1 MNKEVKKAI
10 KTLKTFLGME
20 TKLEDMPLAD
30 GMTTIQA
37 DMFEVGEAVFI
48 VVENGDPVPLP
59 IGEYELTDGR
69 ILVVEVEGIIAKI
82 EDAMPAEETPAEAK
96 TEVPVEA
103 EKVAPQT
110 TTAKKIIRSTTE
122 EQHFSKLESKIEKL
136 EAKILE
142 LSKVKEVVENVVEE
156 VVELTEVKAIK
167 FNPENKTKNDTP
179 LTPLERFRAIKE
191 RMNNN

>member
-37 DMFEVGEAVFI
+37 DMFEVGENVFI
-48 VVENGDPVPLP
+48 VGPEGTDPVPLP
-59 IGEYELTDGR
+59 VGEYELADGR
-69 ILVVEVEGIIAKI
+69 ILVVEVEGIIAAI
-82 EDAMPAEETPAEAK
+82 NEVAEETEPVEP

-103 EKVAPQT
+103 EKVEPKT
-110 TTAKKIIRSTTE
+110 TTAKKIIRSTVE
-122 EQHFSKLESKIEKL
+122 EQHFSKLEAKITEL
-136 EAKILE
+136 ENKILE
-142 LSKVKEVVENVVEE
+142 LSKVNEVVEE
-156 VVELTEVKAIK
+156 VEKVELEEVKPIK
-167 FNPENKTKNDTP
+167 HNPENKSKNDAP
-179 LTPLERFRAIKE
+179 LTPLERYREIKS

>member
-37 DMFEVGEAVFI
+37 DMFEVGESVFI
-48 VVENGDPVPLP
+48 VVEEAEPVPLP
-59 IGEYELTDGR
+59 VGEYELADGR
-69 ILVVEVEGIIAKI
+69 ILVVEVEGIIAAI
-82 EDAMPAEETPAEAK
+82 NEVAEETEVVEP

-110 TTAKKIIRSTTE
+110 TTAKKIIRSTVE
-122 EQHFSKLESKIEKL
+122 EQHFSKLETKIEEL

-142 LSKVKEVVENVVEE
+142 LSKVKEVVEVLELEE
-156 VVELTEVKAIK
+156 IK
-167 FNPENKTKNDTP
+167 PIKHNPENKSKNDTP
-179 LTPLERFRAIKE
+179 LTPLERFRDIKS
-191 RMNNN
+191 RMNG

>member
-48 VVENGDPVPLP
+48 VVENAEPVPLP
-59 IGEYELTDGR
+59 IGDYELADGR
-69 ILVVEVEGIIAKI
+69 ILEVEVEGIIASI
-82 EDAMPAEETPAEAK
+82 ELPTEEEVEVEP

-110 TTAKKIIRSTTE
+110 TTAKKIVKTTTE
-122 EQHFSKLESKIEKL
+122 EQHFSKLNSKIEEL

-142 LSKVKEVVENVVEE
+142 LSKVEE
-156 VVELTEVKAIK
+156 VVETVVELEEVKAIK
-167 FNPENKTKNDTP
+167 FNPENKTKNNTP
-179 LTPLERFRAIKE
+179 LTPLERYRDIKN
-191 RMNNN
+191 RMNG

>member
-48 VVENGDPVPLP
+48 VVDEAEPVPLP
-59 IGEYELTDGR
+59 VGDYELADGR
-69 ILVVEVEGIIAKI
+69 LLVVEVEGIIAEIK
-82 EDAMPAEETPAEAK
+82 EMEEETEEVEP

-103 EKVAPQT
+103 EKTMQT
-110 TTAKKIIRSTTE
+110 TTAKKIVRSTVE
-122 EQHFSKLESKIEKL
+122 EQHFSKLETKIEEL
-136 EAKILE
+136 EAKIVE
-142 LSKVKEVVENVVEE
+142 LSKVKEVVE
-156 VVELTEVKAIK
+156 VVELEEVKPIK
-167 FNPENKTKNDTP
+167 HNPENKSKNDTP
-179 LTPLERFRAIKE
+179 LTPLERYRDIKS
-191 RMNNN
+191 RMNG

>member
-37 DMFEVGEAVFI
+37 DMFEVGESVFI
-48 VVENGDPVPLP
+48 VVENADPVPLP
-59 IGEYELTDGR
+59 IGEYELADGR
-69 ILVVEVEGIIAKI
+69 ILVVEVEGVIAAI
-82 EDAMPAEETPAEAK
+82 NEVAEETEVVEP

-110 TTAKKIIRSTTE
+110 TTAKKIVKTTTE
-122 EQHFSKLESKIEKL
+122 EQHFSKLNAKIEEL

-156 VVELTEVKAIK
+156 VVELTEVKPIK
-167 FNPENKTKNDTP
+167 FNPENKTKNNTP
-179 LTPLERFRAIKE
+179 LTPLERFRDIKS
-191 RMNNN
+191 RMNG

>member
-48 VVENGDPVPLP
+48 VVENADPVPLP
-59 IGEYELTDGR
+59 IGEYELADGR
-69 ILVVEVEGIIAKI
+69 ILTVEVEGVIAKI
-82 EDAMPAEETPAEAK
+82 EDAMPTEENPAEAK

-103 EKVAPQT
+103 EKVAQQ
-110 TTAKKIIRSTTE
+110 TTAKKIIKSTVE
-122 EQHFSKLESKIEKL
+122 EQHFSKLEAKITEL
-136 EAKILE
+136 ENKILE
-142 LSKVKEVVENVVEE
+142 LSKVKEVVTEVVEE
-156 VVELTEVKAIK
+156 VIELTEVKAIK
-167 FNPENKTKNDTP
+167 FNPENKSKNDTP

>member
-48 VVENGDPVPLP
+48 VGPEGSLVELEP
-59 IGEYELTDGR
+59 GEYELADGR
-69 ILVVEVEGIIAKI
+69 MLVVEVSGIIASI
-82 EDAMPAEETPAEAK
+82 NEVAEETETVEP

-110 TTAKKIIRSTTE
+110 TTAKKIVKTTTE
-122 EQHFSKLESKIEKL
+122 EQHFSKLEAKITEL
-136 EAKILE
+136 ENKILE

-167 FNPENKTKNDTP
+167 FNPENKTKNNTP
-179 LTPLERFRAIKE
+179 LTPLERFRDIKS
-191 RMNNN
+191 RMNG

>member
-48 VVENGDPVPLP
+48 VVENADPVPLP
-59 IGEYELTDGR
+59 IGEYELADGR
-69 ILVVEVEGIIAKI
+69 ILEVEVEGIISSI
-82 EDAMPAEETPAEAK
+82 ELPNEEEVEVEP

-110 TTAKKIIRSTTE
+110 TTAKKIVKTTTE
-122 EQHFSKLESKIEKL
+122 EQHFSKLNAKIEEL

-167 FNPENKTKNDTP
+167 FNPENKTKNNTP
-179 LTPLERFRAIKE
+179 LTPLERFRDIKS
-191 RMNNN
+191 RMNG

>member
-48 VVENGDPVPLP
+48 VVENAEPVPLP
-59 IGEYELTDGR
+59 IGEYELADGR
-69 ILVVEVEGIIAKI
+69 ILEVEVEGIIASI
-82 EDAMPAEETPAEAK
+82 ELPTEEEVEVEP

-110 TTAKKIIRSTTE
+110 TTAKKIIRSTVE
-122 EQHFSKLESKIEKL
+122 EQHFSKLNAKIEEL

-142 LSKVKEVVENVVEE
+142 LSKVKEVVENVVEG

-167 FNPENKTKNDTP
+167 FNPENKTKNNTP
-179 LTPLERFRAIKE
+179 LTPLERFRDIKS
-191 RMNNN
+191 RMNG

>member
-37 DMFEVGEAVFI
+37 DMFEVGESVFI
-48 VVENGDPVPLP
+48 VVEDAEPVPLP
-59 IGEYELTDGR
+59 VGEYELADGR
-69 ILVVEVEGIIAKI
+69 ILVVEVEGIIAAI
-82 EDAMPAEETPAEAK
+82 NEVAEETEVVEP

-110 TTAKKIIRSTTE
+110 TTAKKIIRSTVE
-122 EQHFSKLESKIEKL
+122 EQHFSKLEAKIEEL
-136 EAKILE
+136 EAKIVE
-142 LSKVKEVVENVVEE
+142 LSKVKEVVE
-156 VVELTEVKAIK
+156 VVELEEIK
-167 FNPENKTKNDTP
+167 PIKHNPENKSKNDTP
-179 LTPLERFRAIKE
+179 LTPLERFRDIKS
-191 RMNNN
+191 RMNG

>member
-37 DMFEVGEAVFI
+37 DMFEVGESVFI
-48 VVENGDPVPLP
+48 VVEDAELVPLP
-59 IGEYELTDGR
+59 VGEYELADGR
-69 ILVVEVEGIIAKI
+69 ILVVEVEGIISAI
-82 EDAMPAEETPAEAK
+82 NEVAEETETVEP

-110 TTAKKIIRSTTE
+110 TTAKKIVKTTTE
-122 EQHFSKLESKIEKL
+122 EQHFSRLELKIEELKA
-136 EAKILE
+136 EILA
-142 LSKVKEVVENVVEE
+142 LSKVDEIVEVVKEVVELEE
-156 VVELTEVKAIK
+156 VKPIK
-167 FNPENKTKNDTP
+167 HNPENKSVNNKP
-179 LTPLERFRAIKE
+179 LTPLERFRDIKS
-191 RMNNN
+191 RMNG

>member
-37 DMFEVGEAVFI
+37 DMFEVGESVFI
-48 VVENGDPVPLP
+48 VVEDAELVSLPV
-59 IGEYELTDGR
+59 GEYELADGR
-69 ILVVEVEGIIAKI
+69 ILVVEVEGIIAAI
-82 EDAMPAEETPAEAK
+82 NEVAEETEVVEP

-103 EKVAPQT
+103 EKVMQT
-110 TTAKKIIRSTTE
+110 TTAKKIIKSTVE
-122 EQHFSKLESKIEKL
+122 EQHFSKLEAKITEL

-142 LSKVKEVVENVVEE
+142 LSKVKEVVKE
-156 VVELTEVKAIK
+156 VVELEEVKPIK
-167 FNPENKTKNDTP
+167 HNPENKSVNNKP
-179 LTPLERFRAIKE
+179 LTPLERFRDIKS
-191 RMNNN
+191 RMNG

>member
-48 VVENGDPVPLP
+48 VVENADPVPLP
-59 IGEYELTDGR
+59 VGEYELADGR
-69 ILVVEVEGIIAKI
+69 ILEVEVEGIIASI
-82 EDAMPAEETPAEAK
+82 ELPTEEEVEVEP

-110 TTAKKIIRSTTE
+110 TTAKKIVKTTTE
-122 EQHFSKLESKIEKL
+122 EQHFSKLESKIEEL

-156 VVELTEVKAIK
+156 VVELEEVKPIK
-167 FNPENKTKNDTP
+167 FNPENKTKNNTP
-179 LTPLERFRAIKE
+179 LTPLERYRDIKS
-191 RMNNN
+191 RMNG

>member
-48 VVENGDPVPLP
+48 VVENADPVPLP
-59 IGEYELTDGR
+59 IGEYELADGR
-69 ILVVEVEGIIAKI
+69 ILEVEVEGIIASI
-82 EDAMPAEETPAEAK
+82 ELPTEEEVEVEP

-110 TTAKKIIRSTTE
+110 TTAKKIIRSTVE
-122 EQHFSKLESKIEKL
+122 EQHFSKLNAKIEEL

-167 FNPENKTKNDTP
+167 FNPENKTKNNTP
-179 LTPLERFRAIKE
+179 LTPLERFRDIKS
-191 RMNNN
+191 RMNG

>member
-48 VVENGDPVPLP
+48 VVEDAEPVPLP
-59 IGEYELTDGR
+59 VGEYELADGR
-69 ILVVEVEGIIAKI
+69 ILVVEVEGVIAAI
-82 EDAMPAEETPAEAK
+82 NEVEEETEEVEP

-110 TTAKKIIRSTTE
+110 TTAKKIIRSTVE
-122 EQHFSKLESKIEKL
+122 EQHFSRLELKIEELKA
-136 EAKILE
+136 EILA
-142 LSKVKEVVENVVEE
+142 LSKVDEVIEVVKEVVELEE
-156 VVELTEVKAIK
+156 IK
-167 FNPENKTKNDTP
+167 PIKHNPENKSVNNKP
-179 LTPLERFRAIKE
+179 LTPLERFRDIKS
-191 RMNNN
+191 RMNG

>member
-37 DMFEVGEAVFI
+37 DMFEVGESVFI
-48 VVENGDPVPLP
+48 VVENADPVPLP
-59 IGEYELTDGR
+59 VGEYELADGR
-69 ILVVEVEGIIAKI
+69 ILTVEVEGVIAKI
-82 EDAMPAEETPAEAK
+82 EDAMPVEETPAEAK

-103 EKVAPQT
+103 EKVMQT
-110 TTAKKIIRSTTE
+110 TTAKKIIRSTVE
-122 EQHFSKLESKIEKL
+122 EQHFSKLESKIEEL

-142 LSKVKEVVENVVEE
+142 FSKVKEVVEE
-156 VVELTEVKAIK
+156 VVELEEIK
-167 FNPENKTKNDTP
+167 PIKHNPENKSKNDTP
-179 LTPLERFRAIKE
+179 LTPLERFRDIKS
-191 RMNNN
+191 RMNG

>member
-37 DMFEVGEAVFI
+37 DMFEVGESVFI
-48 VVENGDPVPLP
+48 VVEDAELVPLP
-59 IGEYELTDGR
+59 VGEYELADGR
-69 ILVVEVEGIIAKI
+69 ILVVEVEGVISAIN
-82 EDAMPAEETPAEAK
+82 EVAEETEVVEP

-110 TTAKKIIRSTTE
+110 TTAKKIVKTTTE
-122 EQHFSKLESKIEKL
+122 EQHFSKLNAKIEEL
-136 EAKILE
+136 EAKILA
-142 LSKVKEVVENVVEE
+142 LSKFDEIIEVVKEVVELEE
-156 VVELTEVKAIK
+156 VKPIK
-167 FNPENKTKNDTP
+167 HNPENKSKNDTP
-179 LTPLERFRAIKE
+179 LTPLERFRDIKS
-191 RMNNN
+191 RMNG

>member
-48 VVENGDPVPLP
+48 VGPEGALVELEP
-59 IGEYELTDGR
+59 GEYELADGR
-69 ILVVEVEGIIAKI
+69 ILVVEIAGIIAAI
-82 EDAMPAEETPAEAK
+82 NEVAEETEVVEP

-110 TTAKKIIRSTTE
+110 TTAKKIIRSTVE
-122 EQHFSKLESKIEKL
+122 EQHFSKLEAKITEL
-136 EAKILE
+136 ENKILE
-142 LSKVKEVVENVVEE
+142 LSKVNEVVEE
-156 VVELTEVKAIK
+156 VEKVELEEVKPIK
-167 FNPENKTKNDTP
+167 HNPENKSKNDTP
-179 LTPLERFRAIKE
+179 LTPLERYREIKS
-191 RMNNN
+191 RMNG

>member
-48 VVENGDPVPLP
+48 VVDEAEPVPLP
-59 IGEYELTDGR
+59 VGDYELADGR
-69 ILVVEVEGIIAKI
+69 LLVVEVEGIIAEIK
-82 EDAMPAEETPAEAK
+82 EVSEETEEAEP

-103 EKVAPQT
+103 EKTMQT

-122 EQHFSKLESKIEKL
+122 EQHFSKLETKITEL
-136 EAKILE
+136 EAKIVE
-142 LSKVKEVVENVVEE
+142 LLKVKEVVE
-156 VVELTEVKAIK
+156 VVELEEVKPIK
-167 FNPENKTKNDTP
+167 HNPENKSKNTTP
-179 LTPLERFRAIKE
+179 LTPLERFRDIKS
-191 RMNNN
+191 RMNG

>member
-48 VVENGDPVPLP
+48 VVDEAEPVPLP
-59 IGEYELTDGR
+59 VGDYELADGR
-69 ILVVEVEGIIAKI
+69 LLVVEVEGIIAEIK
-82 EDAMPAEETPAEAK
+82 EVAEETEEAEP

-103 EKVAPQT
+103 EKTMQT
-110 TTAKKIIRSTTE
+110 TTAKKIVRSTVE
-122 EQHFSKLESKIEKL
+122 EQHFSKLETKITEL

-142 LSKVKEVVENVVEE
+142 LSKVKEVVE
-156 VVELTEVKAIK
+156 VVELEEVKPIK
-167 FNPENKTKNDTP
+167 HNPEKKSVEKLED
-179 LTPLERFRAIKE
+179 LSPLERHRLLKS
-191 RMNNN
+191 RMNG

>member
-48 VVENGDPVPLP
+48 VVDEAEPVPLP
-59 IGEYELTDGR
+59 VGDYELADGR
-69 ILVVEVEGIIAKI
+69 LLVVEVEGIIAEIK
-82 EDAMPAEETPAEAK
+82 EMEEETEEVEP

-103 EKVAPQT
+103 EKTMQT
-110 TTAKKIIRSTTE
+110 TTAKKIVRSTVE
-122 EQHFSKLESKIEKL
+122 EQHFSKLETKIEEL

-142 LSKVKEVVENVVEE
+142 LSKVKEVVE
-156 VVELTEVKAIK
+156 VVELEEVKPIK
-167 FNPENKTKNDTP
+167 HNPENKSKNNTP
-179 LTPLERFRAIKE
+179 LTPLERYRDIKS
-191 RMNNN
+191 RMNG

>member
-48 VVENGDPVPLP
+48 VGPEDAEPVPLP
-59 IGEYELTDGR
+59 VGEYELADGR
-69 ILVVEVEGIIAKI
+69 ILVVEVEGIISAI
-82 EDAMPAEETPAEAK
+82 NEVAEETETVEP

-110 TTAKKIIRSTTE
+110 TTAKKIIRSTVE
-122 EQHFSKLESKIEKL
+122 EQHFSKLESKIEEL

-142 LSKVKEVVENVVEE
+142 LSKVKEVVED
-156 VVELTEVKAIK
+156 VVELEEVKPIK
-167 FNPENKTKNDTP
+167 HNPENKSKNNTP
-179 LTPLERFRAIKE
+179 LTPLERFRDIKS
-191 RMNNN
+191 RMNG